1 MSRTEKPPADGVL
14 GRNNSISVSSVSV
27 HENGDDADRML
38 GTGISRRWCYAILL
52 LITLFSACVRFR
64 LRDFP
69 LERDEG
75 EYAYA
80 GQLILQGV
88 PPYQLAYNMKLPG
101 TYAAYAGLMAVFG
114 QTIAAVHLGL
124 ILINAATIIFT
135 YLLARRLFGRSAG
148 LVPATSYSVLTINP
162 TILGMAGHTEHFVVL
177 PAVGGILLL
186 LKAVEV
192 RRTGLL
198 FWSGVLLGLSFLMK
212 QSGVVFILFGGVYL
226 LVLERKDALDWRAL
240 CKRVAAY
247 TAGAALPFVLT
258 CLILLKAGVF
268 GKFWFWTFS
277 YAGQYASNVNFDAA
291 LQLFRFGVVR
301 AVGAGLLIWVIA
313 AVGLVL
319 LFVHRAAREQAMFVG
334 RFLLF
339 SFMAVCPGLHFRE
352 HYFIL
357 MLPAVSLLAG
367 FAVTS
372 ATQMLA
378 ERRIAVLRFVPV
390 LCFIFA
396 CGFLVVRQRDFL
408 FRMDPI
414 TACRTVYGE
423 NPFPEA
429 VGIADYIKDHSSA
442 ADRVAVLGSE
452 PEIYFYSQRHSA
464 TGHIY
469 TFGLME
475 PQKYALRMQE
485 EMIQEIES
493 ARPAFIVYVDVNVS
507 WLVWPSSQRL
517 IFDWAKNYL
526 RDNYE
531 ITGVADIL
539 ERPTY
544 RWGEDAK
551 ITKPRSPLG
560 MYLFKRKDL

>member
-1 MSRTEKPPADGVL
+1 MTRTEEPAADGVL
-14 GRNNSISVSSVSV
+14 GRNNSILISSVSV
-27 HENGDDADRML
+27 RENGDHAD
-38 GTGISRRWCYAILL
+38 GTLKMGLSRRWCYAILL
-52 LITLFSACVRFR
+52 LIVLFSAFVRFR
-64 LRDFP
+64 LRDFS

-80 GQLILQGV
+80 GQLILQGI

-101 TYAAYAGLMAVFG
+101 TYAAYAVLMGAFG
-114 QTIAAVHLGL
+114 QTPSGIHTGVS
-124 ILINAATIIFT
+124 LINAATIILI
-135 YLLARRLFGRSAG
+135 YLLAGRLFGTAAG
-148 LVPATSYSVLTINP
+148 LVAAASYSVLSINQ
-162 TILGMAGHTEHFVVL
+162 TILGIAGHTEHFVLL
-177 PAVGGILLL
+177 PALGGILLL
-186 LKAVEV
+186 LKAVEGK
-192 RRTGLL
+192 RTRLL
-198 FWSGVLLGLSFLMK
+198 FWSGILLGTSFLMK
-212 QSGVVFILFGGVYL
+212 QPGIVFILFGGVYL
-226 LVLERKDALDWRAL
+226 LVLERKHAIDWRGL
-240 CKRVAAY
+240 WTRIGAY

-268 GKFWFWTFS
+268 QKFWFWTFS
-277 YAGQYASNVNFDAA
+277 YAAQYVSNVNFDAA
-291 LQLFRFGVVR
+291 LQLFRFGFVR

-313 AVGLVL
+313 AVGLAL

-334 RFLLF
+334 GFLLF

-357 MLPAVSLLAG
+357 LLPAVSLLVG
-367 FAVTS
+367 VAVTA
-372 ATQMLA
+372 ATQMLLGT
-378 ERRIAVLRFVPV
+378 RLAVRFIPV

-396 CGFLVVRQRDFL
+396 CGFLIMRQQDFL

-414 TACRTVYGE
+414 TACRSLYGE

-429 VGIADYIKDHSSA
+429 VGIADYIKAHSSP

-469 TFGLME
+469 TYGLME

-493 ARPAFIVYVDVNVS
+493 AQPKFVVYVDVSAS
-507 WLVWPSSQRL
+507 WLPWPDSQRL
-517 IFDWAKNYL
+517 IFDWAKSFL
-526 RDNYE
+526 RERYE

-539 ERPTY
+539 QHPTY
-544 RWGEDAK
+544 RWGENAK
-551 ITKPRSPLG
+551 IVRPRLPYG
-560 MYLFKRKDL
+560 VYLFKRKDL